1 MDNILFKQIRL
12 TLGMGQNE
20 FARMLGISQSYVG
33 MIETGRRIPTD
44 RIIQKLKKEVDH
56 DLIQQVD
63 ELLNLRFTLEK

>member
-12 TLGMGQNE
+12 TLGMGQSE
-20 FARMLGISQSYVG
+20 FAKMLGVSQSYVG

-44 RIIQKLKKEVDH
+44 RIIQKLKKEVDPE
-56 DLIQQVD
+56 LIRQVD

>member
-12 TLGMGQNE
+12 TLGMGQIE
-20 FARMLGISQSYVG
+20 FAKMLGVSQSYVG